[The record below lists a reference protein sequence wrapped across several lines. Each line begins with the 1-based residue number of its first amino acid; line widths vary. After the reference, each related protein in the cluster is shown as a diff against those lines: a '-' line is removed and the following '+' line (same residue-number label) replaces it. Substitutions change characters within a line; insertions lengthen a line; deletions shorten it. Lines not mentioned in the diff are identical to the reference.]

1 MAKTL
6 RFIASLSGLRTFAR
20 TCDSDTLQLPCAVT
34 DALSGDTHPV
44 QHGEVEVGH
53 RRLLVEFDVATRSQG
68 AAATPGHE
76 NGQVVVV
83 VTVAVA
89 DRAAI
94 NNHAVVEQCPF
105 GFLHGF

>member
-20 TCDSDTLQLPCAVT
+20 TCDSDTLQLPCAIT

-44 QHGEVEVGH
+44 QHREVEVGH
-53 RRLLVEFDVATRSQG
+53 RRFFLELEMATRSQG
-68 AAATPGHE
+68 AAATPSHE
-76 NGQVVVV
+76 NGQVVVI

-89 DRAAI
+89 NRAAI
-94 NNHAVVEQCPF
+94 DNHAVV
-105 GFLHGF
+105 